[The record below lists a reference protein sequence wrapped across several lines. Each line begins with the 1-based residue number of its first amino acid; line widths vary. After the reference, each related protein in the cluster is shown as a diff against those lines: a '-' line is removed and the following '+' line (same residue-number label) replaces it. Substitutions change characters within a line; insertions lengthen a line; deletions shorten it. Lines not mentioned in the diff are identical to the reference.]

1 MRRWVAPL
9 VVSFLVFTACA
20 PAARPAAPAAP
31 ASGAPAAS
39 APAAAPAAQP
49 AAQAAPAAPAAKDK
63 VSVRLGWVM
72 KGEYGF
78 LIVGKEAGIFD
89 KYGLDVDI
97 GEGKGS
103 TAAMQAVAQKQDTFG
118 YTGGSGY
125 LIARS
130 KDMPI
135 KMTAV
140 MLQKG
145 PQVLLSY
152 PDSPVRSPKD
162 LEGKSMVLSPGE
174 AFSSLWP

>member
-49 AAQAAPAAPAAKDK
+49 AAQTARAAAPATKDK
-63 VSVRLGWVM
+63 VTVRLGWVM

-78 LIVGKEAGIFD
+78 LILGKEAGIFD
-89 KYGLDVDI
+89 KYGLDVEI

-118 YTGGSGY
+118 YTGGAGY

-145 PQVLLSY
+145 PQVLL
-152 PDSPVRSPKD
+152 
-162 LEGKSMVLSPGE
+162 
-174 AFSSLWP
+174 